1 MKLFK
6 MALEKQKWDFVA
18 HTIIFATANF
28 LNKGG
33 DADACKNR
41 RKSKRNGKQSRQQ

>member
-6 MALEKQKWDFVA
+6 LALEKQRWDFVA
-18 HTIIFATANF
+18 HTIIYATANF

-33 DADACKNR
+33 EADAVKKRKKDKRSGNPNR
-41 RKSKRNGKQSRQQ
+41 

>member
-6 MALEKQKWDFVA
+6 LALEKQRWDFVA
-18 HTIIFATANF
+18 HTIIYATANF

-33 DADACKNR
+33 DTGVG
-41 RKSKRNGKQSRQQ
+41 RKRKGNKRTGQPKR